1 MPKVGTYRSKRGST
15 RVHSL
20 AVTHSPA
27 QTGTPFS
34 LAGPRAGRHKDG
46 GISGSGAESE
56 FRLAMDQG
64 RRRLQAR
71 GSESVRSIARWG
83 PEGGGVRGSPS
94 MPVKPSRRQ
103 GAVSRARRSVQERL
117 SGAPAQ
123 VDPCIPGLCC
133 KGADATGLQG
143 EMSASFQGEIQ

>member
-1 MPKVGTYRSKRGST
+1 MRQRVKVKGDPEDSDLLTWREQPVTGKAIVKGS
-15 RVHSL
+15 
-20 AVTHSPA
+20 P
-27 QTGTPFS
+27 G
-34 LAGPRAGRHKDG
+34 AGRVGWG

-117 SGAPAQ
+117 SGAPAR